1 MIIREKPA
9 WLADELVAGTSFP
22 VYWVRIDR
30 VVYRARFPGPI
41 DATSQGA
48 WMSWTRT
55 GIFITLTL
63 VATTLPTNG
72 HMALPDSKPTGAAE
86 PAPGERQRGP
96 AQDQP
101 SSPTDSN
108 GKTPARSQNKAPEGS
123 GPFIQAACQVD
134 FSGAVPQAAMVNNG
148 PQLMATLTAGLVAPW
163 KPSPALNR
171 ICSLTPPRARAKAR
185 ECWPAVTPTR
195 SLPFLTRATAR
206 PFSYAGT
213 ASPAR
218 PNP

>member
-1 MIIREKPA
+1 
-9 WLADELVAGTSFP
+9 
-22 VYWVRIDR
+22 
-30 VVYRARFPGPI
+30 
-41 DATSQGA
+41 
-48 WMSWTRT
+48 MSWTRT

-134 FSGAVPQAAMVNNG
+134 YPGAVPQRGRWQQRPATDGDADGG
-148 PQLMATLTAGLVAPW
+148 PCGP
-163 KPSPALNR
+163 PGSPR
-171 ICSLTPPRARAKAR
+171 RR
-185 ECWPAVTPTR
+185 
-195 SLPFLTRATAR
+195 
-206 PFSYAGT
+206 
-213 ASPAR
+213 
-218 PNP
+218 